1 MGRKVHPVGFRLK
14 VVKEWEGRWFA
25 TGRQYREQLQQDI
38 AIRKLITDG
47 RRRAAVSRVEIERFP
62 NQVHVTI
69 FSGKPGIVIG
79 RKGVEVKEIRAG
91 LEELCGMA
99 VKIDVEEITQP
110 DLEAKLVADN
120 VANQLERR
128 ISYSRAMKRAIGQA
142 MRQGAQG
149 IKIMVAGRLGGIEM
163 SRRNWMRDGRVPLQ
177 TLRADID
184 YAFSEADTS
193 YGKIGVKVWVYRGE
207 VLRDQPSDNPD
218 VYVSA

>member
-14 VVKEWEGRWFA
+14 LVKEWEGRWFA
-25 TGRQYREQLQQDI
+25 TGKQYREQLQQDI
-38 AIRKLITDG
+38 SIRKLITDG
-47 RRRAAVSRVEIERFP
+47 RRRAAISRVEIERFP

-91 LEELCGMA
+91 LEKLCGTS

-128 ISYSRAMKRAIGQA
+128 ISYSRAMKRAIAQA

-184 YAFSEADTS
+184 YAVSVAKTT
-193 YGKIGVKVWVYRGE
+193 YGTIGVKVWVYRGD
-207 VLRDQPSDNPD
+207 VLPDQTSDSAD

>member
-1 MGRKVHPVGFRLK
+1 MGRKVHPIGFRLK

-25 TGRQYREQLQQDI
+25 TGRQYREQLRQDI

-47 RRRAAVSRVEIERFP
+47 RRRAAISRVEIERFS

-79 RKGVEVKEIRAG
+79 RKGVQVKEIRAG
-91 LEELCGMA
+91 LEALCGTA
-99 VKIDVEEITQP
+99 VKIDVEEITHP

-128 ISYSRAMKRAIGQA
+128 ISYSRAMKRAVGQA

-184 YAFSEADTS
+184 YALSEANTTH
-193 YGKIGVKVWVYRGE
+193 GKIGVKVWVYRGE
-207 VLRDQPSDNPD
+207 VLPDQTADTAD